1 VGGVSSERTR
11 ATDTGGAVVLLVIH
25 IVVALFFAAD
35 IFLTTLSIAGCGS
48 DQCDY
53 TLQSNT
59 VNSFLLF
66 DAAVLLA
73 VFVLG
78 LIRLRQGQSTWWLP
92 AGGIAL
98 VLIGA
103 AIAHQVSH
111 IALPVP

>member
-1 VGGVSSERTR
+1 MR
-11 ATDTGGAVVLLVIH
+11 ATDTGGAVALLVIY

-35 IFLTTLSIAGCGS
+35 IFLTTLSIAGCGT

-59 VNSFLLF
+59 VNVFLLF

-73 VFVLG
+73 VFALG
-78 LIRLRQGQSTWWLP
+78 LIRLRRGQSTWWLP
-92 AGGIAL
+92 AGGIVL

>member
-1 VGGVSSERTR
+1 MSGERTR
-11 ATDTGGAVVLLVIH
+11 VTDAGVSLVLLVIH
-25 IVVALFFAAD
+25 ILVALFFAAD
-35 IFLTTLSIAGCGS
+35 IFLTSLSVAGCGP

-53 TLQSNT
+53 TLQWNT
-59 VNSFLLF
+59 VQAFLVF
-66 DAAVLLA
+66 DAVVLLA

-78 LIRLRQGQSTWWLP
+78 LIRLRRGRSTWWLP

>member
-1 VGGVSSERTR
+1 MSDERAR
-11 ATDTGGAVVLLVIH
+11 ATDTGGALVLLVIH
-25 IVVALFFAAD
+25 IIVALFFAAD
-35 IFLTTLSIAGCGS
+35 VWLTTLSIAGCGT
-48 DQCDY
+48 DQCDD

-59 VNSFLLF
+59 VNAFLLF
-66 DAAVLLA
+66 DVVVLLA

-78 LIRLRQGQSTWWLP
+78 LIRRGRGRSTWWLP

-103 AIAHQVSH
+103 AIAHQVSD